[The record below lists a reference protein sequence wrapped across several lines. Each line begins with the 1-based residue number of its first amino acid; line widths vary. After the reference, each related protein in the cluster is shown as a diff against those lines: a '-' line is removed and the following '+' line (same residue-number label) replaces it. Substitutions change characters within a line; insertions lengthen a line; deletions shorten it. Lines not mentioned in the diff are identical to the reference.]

1 MFGVFDDAGWW
12 LGHGMAWQVLDAKP
26 FDNYIDF
33 PLSDAG
39 VVIDFASTALLTLR
53 SRAACEAPA
62 QPNSPYRAPALRTST
77 AQLLSCRTELNA

>member
-1 MFGVFDDAGWW
+1 V
-12 LGHGMAWQVLDAKP
+12 QVLDAKP

-77 AQLLSCRTELNA
+77 AQLLSCRTDLNT